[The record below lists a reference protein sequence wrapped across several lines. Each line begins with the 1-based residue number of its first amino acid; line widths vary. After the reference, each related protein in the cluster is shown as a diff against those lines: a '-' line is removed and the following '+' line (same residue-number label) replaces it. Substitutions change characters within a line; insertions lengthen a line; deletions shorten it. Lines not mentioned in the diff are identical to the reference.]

1 MLSIALPKGRLAKDV
16 GKLLEATP
24 YHMGE
29 DLEKTRKLI
38 IELPEQGLRY
48 ILVKPSDVSVY
59 VSRGVCDVG
68 IIGKDVLAEEQADV
82 YELLDLQIGAC
93 TLCVA
98 GPIDYEEDTTRSV
111 RVATK
116 YPHLARKYYQSIN
129 RETEIIRLSGSIE
142 VAPLL
147 SLSDVIVDLVQT
159 GKTLDE
165 NNLIVREKIMHSSAR
180 LIANKTSYRFKNQE
194 ITALI
199 DTLAEKIEGAACER

>member
-1 MLSIALPKGRLAKDV
+1 MLSIALPKGRMAKEV
-16 GKLLEATP
+16 GLLLEGTD
-24 YHMGE
+24 YHISE

-38 IELPEQGLRY
+38 VEFPERNLRY
-48 ILVKPSDVSVY
+48 ILVKPSDVAVY

-68 IIGKDVLAEEQADV
+68 IIGKDVLAEEEADV
-82 YELLDLQIGAC
+82 FELLDLEIGTC

-98 GPIDYEEDTTRSV
+98 APLDFEEDLTRSI

-147 SLSDVIVDLVQT
+147 GLSDVIVDIVQS
-159 GKTLDE
+159 GKTLEE
-165 NNLIVREKIMHSSAR
+165 NDLVVRERIMPSSAR
-180 LIANKTSYRFKNQE
+180 LIANKTSYRFNH
-194 ITALI
+194 
-199 DTLAEKIEGAACER
+199 EKITSITKALEEKLVKPE

>member
-16 GKLLEATP
+16 GKLLEKTP
-24 YHMGE
+24 YRFPE

-38 IELPEQGLRY
+38 VELPEEGLRY

-68 IIGKDVLAEEQADV
+68 IIGKDVLSEEQADV
-82 YELLDLQIGAC
+82 YELLDLDIGKC

-98 GPIDYEEDTTRSV
+98 APEDYEEDMTRSV

-116 YPHLARKYYQSIN
+116 YPYLARKYYQSIN

-147 SLSDVIVDLVQT
+147 GLSDVIVDLVQT
-159 GKTLDE
+159 GKTLED
-165 NNLIVREKIMHSSAR
+165 NHLIVTQKILPSSAR
-180 LIANKTSYRFKNQE
+180 LIANKASYRFKNDE
-194 ITALI
+194 ITALLQSLSE
-199 DTLAEKIEGAACER
+199 DRGNDE